1 LGSKKAKDLYNM
13 GIKTIEQLKKR
24 PDLITKNMAIGL
36 KYFDEFSKRI
46 PREKVTR
53 IFE

>member
-1 LGSKKAKDLYNM
+1 M